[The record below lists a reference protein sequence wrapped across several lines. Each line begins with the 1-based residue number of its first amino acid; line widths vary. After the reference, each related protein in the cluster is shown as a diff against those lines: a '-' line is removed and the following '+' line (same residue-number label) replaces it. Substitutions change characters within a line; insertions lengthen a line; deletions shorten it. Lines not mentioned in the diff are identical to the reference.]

1 MKYFIYFILAL
12 AIILIAYNITLIDL
26 NNILGDKSIV
36 PVSTVLAGL
45 CSILILLILLV
56 SKKISKKVHG
66 K

>member
-1 MKYFIYFILAL
+1 MKYFIYLILAL
-12 AIILIAYNITLIDL
+12 AIILIAYNITLIDF
-26 NNILGDKSIV
+26 NNVLGDESIV

>member
-12 AIILIAYNITLIDL
+12 AIILIVYNITLIDF